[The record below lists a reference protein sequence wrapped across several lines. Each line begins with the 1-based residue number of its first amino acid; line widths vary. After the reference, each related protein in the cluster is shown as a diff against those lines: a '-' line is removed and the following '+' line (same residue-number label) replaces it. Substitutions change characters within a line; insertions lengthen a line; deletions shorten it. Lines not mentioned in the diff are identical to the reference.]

1 MNGVRAIVESARP
14 GLRRA
19 AVPVVLASSVII
31 AVALTVLVALSLAQG
46 AGSRSN
52 EIWRAH
58 HEACHRIPEEVYHR
72 DRFRALKGRVTDP
85 DGQPIAGALVRCARL
100 ESLVELARGAP
111 PLPSKWNVPI
121 EAETRT
127 DDRGRYEF
135 PHLPVGGR
143 TLFYSAP
150 AGRDLAP
157 AVKDL
162 VVVQDGLGA
171 QLDVTL
177 ARPATLTVRFRGPVK
192 EWTRVYLV
200 PERWWPGLES
210 AKIPAGWRTAEFRRV
225 GGPFRKGL
233 IAATGWD
240 ESSPLRI
247 VGRYDLDQSAEVVLA
262 GHEMPVTR
270 HDLPEAAGI
279 EPWRFEPSTE
289 ERLFYAAMSPVPL
302 FWRESPSGWP
312 SWLPVPSFLDR
323 LASLNRAPS
332 GADPRLATAAGSGS
346 APQPAGS
353 GRDLVGAGS
362 RRRSGGPDGPDR
374 RQEPPPTTG
383 SLAAHQTP
391 GGTEPANPQAPSLQ
405 TVHLAYAPPLIGSS
419 RSATGIIRGFAP
431 HAFLPVLVES
441 HTAPPR
447 LAWTSEASEFEVDGL
462 PAGSYRVR
470 ALDLFGRVTFA
481 AGVAVRPDRTAGPD
495 EHVRLWSKIDLD
507 EPDSRQVMGFL
518 KWESGMPVAKAP
530 VFMQC
535 SYNFRKYVRHVE
547 ADDQGFF
554 QFLDVPGNEPY
565 FVFAL
570 PPGDENA
577 MRSFEYF
584 GVGHFQ
590 REVWRELSLH
600 P

>member
-1 MNGVRAIVESARP
+1 MTGLRP
-14 GLRRA
+14 IIGSGLRRA
-19 AVPVVLASSVII
+19 VVPAVLAASL
-31 AVALTVLVALSLAQG
+31 AVAVAIPALLLPSRAQG
-46 AGSRSN
+46 AGGRSI
-52 EIWRAH
+52 EVRKAH

-72 DRFRALKGRVTDP
+72 GHFRAIKGRVIDP
-85 DGQPIAGALVRCARL
+85 DGRPIAGALVCCAKL

-177 ARPATLTVRFRGPVK
+177 ARPATLTVRLRGPVK

-200 PERWWPGLES
+200 PQRWWPGLES

-233 IAATGWD
+233 IAATGWE

-247 VGRYDLDQSAEVVLA
+247 VGRYDLARSAEVVLA

-302 FWRESPSGWP
+302 FWRASASGWP
-312 SWLPVPSFLDR
+312 SWLPVPSLLKR
-323 LASLNRAPS
+323 LGGTGPLV
-332 GADPRLATAAGSGS
+332 GLLAAG
-346 APQPAGS
+346 
-353 GRDLVGAGS
+353 
-362 RRRSGGPDGPDR
+362 
-374 RQEPPPTTG
+374 
-383 SLAAHQTP
+383 
-391 GGTEPANPQAPSLQ
+391 
-405 TVHLAYAPPLIGSS
+405 
-419 RSATGIIRGFAP
+419 
-431 HAFLPVLVES
+431 
-441 HTAPPR
+441 
-447 LAWTSEASEFEVDGL
+447 
-462 PAGSYRVR
+462 RVR
-470 ALDLFGRVTFA
+470 AAGGSRADSA
-481 AGVAVRPDRTAGPD
+481 AVAVSEGGGEGRCEPRMDGGDAIRGRARRTRTPPPRGLICLSASIPFIRGSNHP
-495 EHVRLWSKIDLD
+495 R
-507 EPDSRQVMGFL
+507 
-518 KWESGMPVAKAP
+518 A
-530 VFMQC
+530 
-535 SYNFRKYVRHVE
+535 
-547 ADDQGFF
+547 
-554 QFLDVPGNEPY
+554 PGNGKGNITERKMGNGKWDITNKSDYACSNADRVYLLYPL
-565 FVFAL
+565 FVYLCTLFLSVSPFPLLAHSNGTERPL
-570 PPGDENA
+570 MQAAA
-577 MRSFEYF
+577 MRVWNPRNSVQSELTSSFF
-584 GVGHFQ
+584 FRLRTSLLITSAMPSATSIRGLQANRQARLMALLAVIGPAISRPICARLGRSQ
-590 REVWRELSLH
+590 RMAAATNTARVFD
-600 P
+600 